1 MTRIRQP
8 IRSKIARRH
17 GDVRGSSTASLPLII
32 AVAIVA
38 ILLNPDPAVAC
49 ISEMP
54 TFDYVVNNA
63 SAIARVTVLEG
74 RDRDLSETFRIDRVL
89 KGRLPATV
97 VLEPARSSLCGD
109 TVSFYVGAGEENV
122 GESAIL
128 ALDVQFFDQVI
139 HPVWGGVEGRLG
151 GSAGLPDGVSALPEL
166 ERAIAAAITA
176 LPATDVDDPVD
187 REDSGW
193 HASLAMMAIVTLGL
207 LSAIFSFRRARSAD
221 G

>member
-1 MTRIRQP
+1 
-8 IRSKIARRH
+8 
-17 GDVRGSSTASLPLII
+17 
-32 AVAIVA
+32 
-38 ILLNPDPAVAC
+38 
-49 ISEMP
+49 MP

-89 KGRLPATV
+89 KGRLPTTV

-139 HPVWGGVEGRLG
+139 HPVWGVIEGRLG
-151 GSAGLPDGVSALPEL
+151 GSAGLPDGVSTLPEL
-166 ERAIAAAITA
+166 ERAIAAAVTS
-176 LPATDVDDPVD
+176 LPATDVDSIAE
-187 REDSGW
+187 EDAESPLSGDA
-193 HASLAMMAIVTLGL
+193 ASCSDGGSPWCTGLVPTDETCQGLMLAIDSLG
-207 LSAIFSFRRARSAD
+207 
-221 G
+221 